1 MSILIA
7 ILVFGVLIFVHE
19 LGHFVAARA
28 FGVKVNEFAV
38 GMGPKLL
45 SHKSQKS
52 GTVYSL
58 RALPIG
64 GFNSIEGENGDST
77 DEAAFCVKPVWQ
89 RMIIIVAGA
98 AFNLILAV
106 IVMCIIVIAT
116 DKLGSTTVAKLNPPE
131 EQVETEQGGEAEN
144 TETESDEEK
153 SDYVGPPSNTYEK
166 LMVGDKI
173 LKING
178 KRVHVVDELV
188 YTIAFEGVEPATV
201 TVVRNGETVVIEDV
215 VFETY
220 ENGGIVFG
228 SIDFSVYRE
237 DKNFFTVIKHSWFNC
252 VSTMET
258 IWESVGGLISGK
270 YGVEHVSG
278 PVGVTEAL
286 GDAASKGPLY
296 VLNLA
301 VMISMNLGVFN
312 LLPIPALDGGRFIF
326 LLVEAIRKKPIKPE
340 VEGLIHTIG
349 ILVLMGLMVVITFKD
364 VIFMFK

>member
-28 FGVKVNEFAV
+28 FGVRVNEFAI
-38 GMGPKLL
+38 GMGPKLI
-45 SHKSQKS
+45 SHKSEKS

-98 AFNLILAV
+98 LFNLIFA
-106 IVMCIIVIAT
+106 IVVMAIVVIAT
-116 DKLGSTTVAKLNPPE
+116 DKLGSTVIATLPAPE
-131 EQVETEQGGEAEN
+131 SNQVQQESGEGESEN
-144 TETESDEEK
+144 EIV
-153 SDYVGPPSNTYEK
+153 YVGEPSNTAEK
-166 LMVGDKI
+166 FMVGDKI
-173 LKING
+173 VKING

-188 YTIAFEGVEPATV
+188 YTIAFEGTKPATV
-201 TVVRNGETVVIEDV
+201 TVIRNGETVVLENV
-215 VFETY
+215 HFPKY
-220 ENGGIVFG
+220 ENSGIVFG
-228 SIDFSVYRE
+228 TVDFKVMRE
-237 DKNFFTVIKHSWFNC
+237 EKNFFTVIKHSWFNC

-258 IWESVGGLISGK
+258 IWESIFGLISGK

-286 GDAASKGPLY
+286 GSAAEGG
-296 VLNLA
+296 VLVVMNMA

-312 LLPIPALDGGRFIF
+312 LLPLPALDGGRFVF
-326 LLVEAIRKKPIKPE
+326 LVVEAIRRKPLKAE
-340 VEGLIHTIG
+340 VEGLVHTIG
-349 ILVLMGLMVVITFKD
+349 ILVLMALMVVITFKD
-364 VIFMFK
+364 VFTLFR

>member
-28 FGVKVNEFAV
+28 FGVKVNEFAI
-38 GMGPKLL
+38 GMGPKLI
-45 SHKSQKS
+45 SHKSEKS

-58 RALPIG
+58 RIFPIG

-98 AFNLILAV
+98 VFNLVFALV
-106 IVMCIIVIAT
+106 VMGIVVIAT
-116 DKLGSTTVAKLNPPE
+116 DKLGSTVISKFKEPDTVQS
-131 EQVETEQGGEAEN
+131 EQSGEDGEQEII
-144 TETESDEEK
+144 
-153 SDYVGPPSNTYEK
+153 YVGEPSNTSEK
-166 LMVGDKI
+166 FLVGDRI
-173 LKING
+173 VKING

-188 YTIAFEGVEPATV
+188 YTIAFEGTEAATV
-201 TVVRNGETVVIEDV
+201 TVIRDGENVILENV
-215 VFETY
+215 IFPKY
-220 ENGGIVFG
+220 ESNGIVFG
-228 SIDFSVYRE
+228 TVDFYVAQER
-237 DKNFFTVIKHSWFNC
+237 KTPLTIIKHSWFNC

-258 IWESVGGLISGK
+258 IWESIYGLISGK

-286 GDAASKGPLY
+286 GSAAESGIL
-296 VLNLA
+296 VVMNMA

-312 LLPIPALDGGRFIF
+312 LLPVPALDGGRFVF
-326 LLVEAIRKKPIKPE
+326 LLIEAIRRKPLKAE
-340 VEGLIHTIG
+340 VEGMIHTVG
-349 ILVLMGLMVVITFKD
+349 ILALMALMVLITFKD
-364 VIFMFK
+364 VFTLFK

>member
-28 FGVKVNEFAV
+28 FGVKVNEFAI
-38 GMGPKLL
+38 GMGPKLV
-45 SHKSQKS
+45 SHKSEKS

-58 RALPIG
+58 RILPIG

-98 AFNLILAV
+98 LFNLIFAV
-106 IVMCIIVIAT
+106 VVMGIIVIAT
-116 DKLGSTTVAKLNPPE
+116 DKLGSTVISKLPE
-131 EQVETEQGGEAEN
+131 PGSSNFEQDDGDDIV
-144 TETESDEEK
+144 
-153 SDYVGPPSNTYEK
+153 YVGAPSNTYEK
-166 LMVGDKI
+166 FMVGDKI
-173 LKING
+173 VKINS

-188 YTIAFEGVEPATV
+188 YTIAFEGTEPATV
-201 TVVRNGETVVIEDV
+201 TVIRDGETVVLENVI
-215 VFETY
+215 FPKY

-228 SIDFSVYRE
+228 TVDFYVSRE
-237 DKNFFTVIKHSWFNC
+237 KKTPLTVIKHSWFNC

-258 IWESVGGLISGK
+258 IWESIFGLISGK

-286 GDAASKGPLY
+286 GSAAEDGIL
-296 VLNLA
+296 VVMNMA

-312 LLPIPALDGGRFIF
+312 LLPLPALDGGRFVF
-326 LLVEAIRKKPIKPE
+326 LVVEAIRKKPLKAE
-340 VEGLIHTIG
+340 VEGLVHTIG
-349 ILVLMGLMVVITFKD
+349 ILVLMALMVVITFKD
-364 VIFMFK
+364 VFILFK